1 MTGSSFEPLASLE
14 SASFRLFSDGGPA
27 SSVETK
33 GLQYAR
39 YTVSEP
45 NGRIAIEDN
54 VEELRY
60 IATKPGMG
68 KLLEVLWIISVAYRL
83 VNCLLLPVPRSMTK
97 RELPFVSSSA
107 WIRTIREWANQ
118 IRKSMRAPLSLS
130 PTHLSVRIY

>member
-14 SASFRLFSDGGPA
+14 STSFRLFSDGGPA

-68 KLLEVLWIISVAYRL
+68 KLLEVLWIISVAFLAVY
-83 VNCLLLPVPRSMTK
+83 TD
-97 RELPFVSSSA
+97 
-107 WIRTIREWANQ
+107 W
-118 IRKSMRAPLSLS
+118 
-130 PTHLSVRIY
+130 